1 MRGLTCARPGIL
13 VNFGD
18 SAFSGGTAPTA
29 RRAPRAHRCAMR
41 APNPGDAAV
50 RARRPHLRVRVARL
64 LASTT
69 APPPHAQARF
79 AHSPAPRATQYSSQS
94 PRTPASRHV
103 HLVHRAYRR
112 YQPSG
117 VPHPDPIQ
125 PLARQTKHSTLTC
138 LLRWLRHRPLLIFAD
153 DAEASSER
161 KTIPPPLTLR
171 IPAPRVASI
180 GR

>member
-103 HLVHRAYRR
+103 HLVHRGISPISTFGSA
-112 YQPSG
+112 PS
-117 VPHPDPIQ
+117 
-125 PLARQTKHSTLTC
+125 RSHSATRTSDQALYSYLSPTV
-138 LLRWLRHRPLLIFAD
+138 A
-153 DAEASSER
+153 ASS
-161 KTIPPPLTLR
+161 
-171 IPAPRVASI
+171 PAPHLC
-180 GR
+180 